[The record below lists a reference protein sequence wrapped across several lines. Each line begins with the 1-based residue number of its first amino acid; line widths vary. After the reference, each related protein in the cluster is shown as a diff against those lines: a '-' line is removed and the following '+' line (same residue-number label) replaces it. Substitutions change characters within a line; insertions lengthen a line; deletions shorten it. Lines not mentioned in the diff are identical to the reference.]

1 MSKLKKLI
9 DKILRGTSDANI
21 EFEDLRRLLLR
32 LDFQER
38 VRGSHHIFSKVDVEE
53 IINLQ
58 PSAGNKAK
66 PYQVKQVRG
75 VILKYR
81 LIEEEQMDDE
91 PTQHDD
97 NE

>member
-21 EFEDLRRLLLR
+21 DFEDLRRLLLR
-32 LDFQER
+32 LGFQER
-38 VRGSHHIFSKVDVEE
+38 IRGSHHVFYRNNVEE

-58 PSAGNKAK
+58 SSAGNKAK
-66 PYQVKQVRG
+66 SYQVKQVRG
-75 VILKYR
+75 IILNYG
-81 LIEEEQMDDE
+81 LIVEQTDDE
-91 PTQHDD
+91 PTQDDD

>member
-1 MSKLKKLI
+1 L
-9 DKILRGTSDANI
+9 G
-21 EFEDLRRLLLR
+21 
-32 LDFQER
+32 FQER
-38 VRGSHHIFSKVDVEE
+38 IRGGHHIFSKEDVEE

-75 VILKYR
+75 IILNYG
-81 LIEEEQMDDE
+81 LIEEQTDDE
-91 PTQHDD
+91 LTQDDD